1 MNRHVIVENKV
12 RNEHYKLKLF
22 FSTYIVG
29 DRKDAS
35 IVGLTEQIH
44 PNSYSRTT
52 YTVLV
57 MEKIIENKIHITCLL
72 PNSSELLETTKKSS

>member
-1 MNRHVIVENKV
+1 MIVENKV

-35 IVGLTEQIH
+35 IVGLTEQTH

-57 MEKIIENKIHITCLL
+57 MENKIHITCLL